1 MSYMFHICSII
12 EGSAHQLMEVIT
24 MAPIKVTQATM
35 ELRFQSAPDCF
46 IHQVHELTKKMASQV
61 VMGIMGYHG
70 I

>member
-12 EGSAHQLMEVIT
+12 EGSAQVIT
-24 MAPIKVTQATM
+24 MAPIKVTQATT

-61 VMGIMGYHG
+61 VMGIMGYYG

>member
-1 MSYMFHICSII
+1 
-12 EGSAHQLMEVIT
+12 MEVIT
-24 MAPIKVTQATM
+24 MAPIKVTQATT